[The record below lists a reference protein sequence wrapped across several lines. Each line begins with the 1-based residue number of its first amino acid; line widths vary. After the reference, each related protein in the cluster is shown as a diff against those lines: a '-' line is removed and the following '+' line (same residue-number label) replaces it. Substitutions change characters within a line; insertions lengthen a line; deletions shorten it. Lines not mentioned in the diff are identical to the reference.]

1 MSSNNGAPTVSPP
14 VENTTSRKSPSRLYV
29 FEPGWRVSIKQGS
42 HREFCYM
49 MAPGQDYYHRL
60 LDGELF
66 LYHGDERL
74 CLSCAVRRGIIA
86 FEPRWSRAVASS
98 AIMKPS
104 ARSTWVMACSNTG
117 SSIP

>member
-1 MSSNNGAPTVSPP
+1 MSGNNGVPAVSPP
-14 VENTTSRKSPSRLYV
+14 VENTTSRESPSRLYV

-86 FEPRWSRAVASS
+86 FEPRRLRNPIDPSLADSS
-98 AIMKPS
+98 ELLTYDPD
-104 ARSTWVMACSNTG
+104 G
-117 SSIP
+117 GDL